1 MGLLGTSAQAFTD
14 NFLKTYMAIGEDRR
28 AEASQKIAQEMAQA
42 KLKEIADEQ
51 AMRAKL
57 TQYNQGLMNNPV
69 MGEVQAPVQQFTPSM
84 TFGQGVQGDKGLLGL
99 PTQQTYKNQ
108 YEAWQAEGKD
118 PQREALLGQADIM
131 SSFNPEKGLAIKAS
145 LANTE
150 ERVQA
155 QREIANIRAQAQT
168 EALKERFKQAIAL
181 LSQKHDYASELQK
194 KALEVQLLKIENA
207 QRKQSETDPYKQQTS
222 DARAQQMAMRDLKA
236 EGYTMDMVGNWT
248 LDGQPVKSSMILP
261 KYQALVRQY
270 KVGNVREVAPS
281 SNASSY
287 IKGILK
293 K

>member
-57 TQYNQGLMNNPV
+57 TAYNQGLMNPV
-69 MGEVQAPVQQFTPSM
+69 S
-84 TFGQGVQGDKGLLGL
+84 GQGLAQPFNIDSPVA
-99 PTQQTYKNQ
+99 PQQKQYSNQ

-118 PQREALLGQADIM
+118 PYREALLGQSDIL
-131 SSFNPEKGLAIKAS
+131 SQYNPEKALAIKAS

-155 QREIANIRAQAQT
+155 QRELA
-168 EALKERFKQAIAL
+168 EARNATMLEGIKQRLEGAL
-181 LSQKHDYASELQK
+181 EQIKLRGDFSSKLQE
-194 KALEVQLLKIENA
+194 KALEVKLLQIENA
-207 QRKQSETDPYKQQTS
+207 ISRQEASDPYKQQTS

-287 IKGILK
+287 IKDILK

>member
-57 TQYNQGLMNNPV
+57 SAYNQGLMNPV
-69 MGEVQAPVQQFTPSM
+69 P
-84 TFGQGVQGDKGLLGL
+84 GQGL
-99 PTQQTYKNQ
+99 TQPFNIDSPVAPQQKQYANQ

-118 PQREALLGQADIM
+118 PYREALLGQADIL
-131 SSFNPEKGLAIKAS
+131 SQYNPEKALELKS
-145 LANTE
+145 RVFNND
-150 ERVQA
+150 ERVEA
-155 QREIANIRAQAQT
+155 QREIANIRSQAQM
-168 EALKERFKQAIAL
+168 EALKERFTQQIELLKQ
-181 LSQKHDYASELQK
+181 KNDYASNLQAK
-194 KALEVQLLKIENA
+194 RLEVQLLKIEAAQRNA
-207 QRKQSETDPYKQQTS
+207 QQKQDQSDPYKQQTS

-248 LDGQPVKSSMILP
+248 LDGQPIKSKDILP
-261 KYQALVRQY
+261 KYQKLVNKY
-270 KVGNVREVAPS
+270 KVGNVRDEEPTS
-281 SNASSY
+281 SASSY
-287 IKGILK
+287 IKGIFK

>member
-28 AEASQKIAQEMAQA
+28 AEASQKIAQQMAQA

-57 TQYNQGLMNNPV
+57 TQYNQGLMNPV
-69 MGEVQAPVQQFTPSM
+69 QGEVQAPVQQFTPSM

-118 PQREALLGQADIM
+118 PYREALLGQADIL
-131 SSFNPEKGLAIKAS
+131 SQYNPEKALAIKAS

-155 QREIANIRAQAQT
+155 QREIAAARNQAMLEGIKDRLTSAMEQ
-168 EALKERFKQAIAL
+168 LKMKTD
-181 LSQKHDYASELQK
+181 HDSEMK
-194 KALEVQLLKIENA
+194 KRDYEVQILRIENA
-207 QRKQSETDPYKQQTS
+207 LKNKSEGKKTDTDDAYESYKAEKKKQGIPDKDIWPRYKFDIWYKQQTQKPS
-222 DARAQQMAMRDLKA
+222 AAETIFNGGRKQMQ
-236 EGYTMDMVGNWT
+236 W
-248 LDGQPVKSSMILP
+248 
-261 KYQALVRQY
+261 
-270 KVGNVREVAPS
+270 
-281 SNASSY
+281 NAATG
-287 IKGILK
+287 KFE
-293 K
+293 

>member
-57 TQYNQGLMNNPV
+57 SDYNQGLMN
-69 MGEVQAPVQQFTPSM
+69 PVQ
-84 TFGQGVQGDKGLLGL
+84 GQGLAQPFNIDSPVA
-99 PTQQTYKNQ
+99 PQQKQYANQ
-108 YEAWQAEGKD
+108 YDAWKAEGKD
-118 PQREALLGQADIM
+118 PYREALLGQADIL
-131 SSFNPEKGLAIKAS
+131 SQYNPEKALELKS
-145 LANTE
+145 RVFNND
-150 ERVQA
+150 ERVAA
-155 QREIANIRAQAQT
+155 QREIAEMRSQAQL
-168 EALKERFKQAIAL
+168 EALKERFTQQIELLKQ
-181 LSQKHDYASELQK
+181 KNDYASNLQ
-194 KALEVQLLKIENA
+194 AERLEVQRLKIENA
-207 QRKQSETDPYKQQTS
+207 LKRQEDLDPYKQQTS

-248 LDGQPVKSSMILP
+248 LDGQPVKSSAVLP
-261 KYQALVRQY
+261 KYQKLVQQY
-270 KVGNVREVAPS
+270 KVGNVRDLEPTS
-281 SNASSY
+281 SASAY

>member
-57 TQYNQGLMNNPV
+57 TAYNQGLMN
-69 MGEVQAPVQQFTPSM
+69 PVQ
-84 TFGQGVQGDKGLLGL
+84 GQGLAQPFNIDSPVA
-99 PTQQTYKNQ
+99 PQQKQYSNQ

-118 PQREALLGQADIM
+118 PYREALLGQADIL
-131 SSFNPEKGLAIKAS
+131 SQYNPEKALELKS
-145 LANTE
+145 RVFNND
-150 ERVQA
+150 ERVAA
-155 QREIANIRAQAQT
+155 QREIAEMRSQAQM
-168 EALKERFKQAIAL
+168 EALKERFTQAIEIL
-181 LSQKHDYASELQK
+181 KQKNDYASNLQ
-194 KALEVQLLKIENA
+194 AERLEVQRLKIENA
-207 QRKQSETDPYKQQTS
+207 LKRQEDLDPYKQQTS

-248 LDGQPVKSSMILP
+248 LDGQPVKSSAVLP
-261 KYQALVRQY
+261 KYQKLVQQY
-270 KVGNVREVAPS
+270 KVGNVRDLEPTS
-281 SNASSY
+281 SASAY

>member
-28 AEASQKIAQEMAQA
+28 AEASLKIAEKMAQA

-57 TQYNQGLMNNPV
+57 TQYNQGLMNPV
-69 MGEVQAPVQQFTPSM
+69 QGEMQAPVQQFTPNM
-84 TFGQGVQGDKGLLGL
+84 TFGQGVQGDQGLLGS
-99 PTQQTYKNQ
+99 PTRQTYANQ
-108 YEAWQAEGKD
+108 NEAWLAQGKD
-118 PQREALLGQADIM
+118 PSREALLGQANIM
-131 SSFNPEKGLAIKAS
+131 SEFNPEKALGIKAS

-155 QREIANIRAQAQT
+155 QREVANIRAQAQT
-168 EALKERFKQAIAL
+168 EAIKERFTQAIEIL
-181 LSQKHDYASELQK
+181 KQKHDYASQLQAK
-194 KALEVQLLKIENA
+194 SLEVQLLKIENA
-207 QRKQSETDPYKQQTS
+207 QKKQAEGDPYKQQTS

-248 LDGQPVKSSMILP
+248 LDGQPVKSSAVLP
-261 KYQALVRQY
+261 KYQQLVRQY
-270 KVGNVREVAPS
+270 KVGESTSQPS
-281 SNASSY
+281 TSSAGSY